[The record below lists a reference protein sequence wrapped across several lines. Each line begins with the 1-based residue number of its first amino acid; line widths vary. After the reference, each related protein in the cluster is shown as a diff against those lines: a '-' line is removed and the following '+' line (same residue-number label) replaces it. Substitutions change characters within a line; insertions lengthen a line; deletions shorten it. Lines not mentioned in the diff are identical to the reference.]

1 MTMTD
6 PIGDFL
12 TRLRNGS
19 ARRFNRVE
27 APLSRTKV
35 GIAIVLKKEGYIR
48 DFEVLPEQRQIR
60 VELKY
65 SSRGESAFRRLARVS
80 RPGRR
85 VYAGRKEI
93 PRPLGGLGVAVV
105 STPLGILSSR
115 EAREKGVGGEILA
128 LVC

>member
-19 ARRFNRVE
+19 ARRFARVE

-48 DFEVLPEQRQIR
+48 DFEVLPDRRAIR

-65 SSRGESAFRRLARVS
+65 GSRGECAFRRIARVS

-93 PRPLGGLGVAVV
+93 PRPLGGLGVTVV

-115 EAREKGVGGEILA
+115 EAREKGVGGEVLA